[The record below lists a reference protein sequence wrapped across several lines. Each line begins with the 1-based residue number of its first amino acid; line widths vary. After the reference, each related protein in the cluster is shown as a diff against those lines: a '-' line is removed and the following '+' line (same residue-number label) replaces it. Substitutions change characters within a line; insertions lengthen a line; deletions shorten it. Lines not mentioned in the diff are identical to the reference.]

1 MLVYSRVNA
10 IIPSNDGREKV
21 RVNRGVVAEVPK
33 WALATAYYKA
43 LVADGKL
50 VPTSKATAD
59 RDAQQAEDKK
69 PDNAGESK
77 PEEPDKPG
85 KPSKDDK
92 K

>member
-21 RVNRGVVAEVPK
+21 RLNRGVVADVPK

-50 VPTSKATAD
+50 VPTTSNKADAD
-59 RDAQQAEDKK
+59 AEKAEAK
-69 PDNAGESK
+69 AKAEAEAKAKAEAEKSAGK
-77 PEEPDKPG
+77 
-85 KPSKDDK
+85 
-92 K
+92 